1 MDNWTGRI
9 DKVIWS
15 SLKQMAEQPL
25 PEISMGVGDQGL
37 EWVGTHGGASSR
49 VSGRASSRVSGRAS
63 GRVSGRDS
71 SRVSGGLSGGAME
84 EISGTLAVEDLA
96 EKVVETDGA
105 IEGLV
110 SAQLPVHGTTGQGD
124 ISDRQAPYLNM
135 VQEKLGQTLRY
146 SGPLE
151 PILAHLMSTTGKL
164 LRPRLVISSASAF
177 ADLDTANE
185 SRYSLYVS
193 PSHDR
198 LISMITDIAAAF
210 EMVHIASLVHDDIID
225 GSSERRGL
233 PVIHDIWGI
242 HSAILTGDYLF
253 SRANN
258 TALLYAHIGIAG
270 LLNDAVELMCRGEV
284 AQDNRLYDSTV
295 TPSDYFYQIG
305 RKTAALIAAACK
317 AGAMAA
323 GAPPDTQSQ
332 LWQFGIRLGTAFQ
345 IVDDIL
351 DLVSDEEALGKP
363 VFNDLKRGTMTLP
376 LIYAMETEIRSD
388 IIDCFG
394 NRTVPTSNIPTIR
407 KKLVS
412 AGCIERAA
420 GAATTLLESARQN
433 LLALPPSLGRDQ
445 LWQMSVQLGEKAV
458 SATT

>member
-1 MDNWTGRI
+1 MSRKWLN
-9 DKVIWS
+9 WS
-15 SLKQMAEQPL
+15 SK
-25 PEISMGVGDQGL
+25 GL
-37 EWVGTHGGASSR
+37 EIPHGNGVVTVSYTHLD
-49 VSGRASSRVSGRAS
+49 VY
-63 GRVSGRDS
+63 
-71 SRVSGGLSGGAME
+71 
-84 EISGTLAVEDLA
+84 
-96 EKVVETDGA
+96 K
-105 IEGLV
+105 
-110 SAQLPVHGTTGQGD
+110 
-124 ISDRQAPYLNM
+124 RQ
-135 VQEKLGQTLRY
+135 
-146 SGPLE
+146 
-151 PILAHLMSTTGKL
+151 
-164 LRPRLVISSASAF
+164 
-177 ADLDTANE
+177 
-185 SRYSLYVS
+185 
-193 PSHDR
+193 
-198 LISMITDIAAAF
+198 
-210 EMVHIASLVHDDIID
+210 
-225 GSSERRGL
+225 
-233 PVIHDIWGI
+233 
-242 HSAILTGDYLF
+242 
-253 SRANN
+253 ANN

-412 AGCIERAA
+412 AGCIER
-420 GAATTLLESARQN
+420 RC
-433 LLALPPSLGRDQ
+433 
-445 LWQMSVQLGEKAV
+445 V
-458 SATT
+458 